1 MVGRW
6 IIEHRFDVSEGG
18 CHGREQ
24 ATSSA
29 KPEQP
34 NGTAE
39 SDAAHRR
46 PHAQRFPEAVS
57 RPSEKSF
64 ATDAEPDERPA
75 LLTMLLNPLHEEAD
89 LPTLAVAEGLDP
101 ITAVLVTGS
110 TGGAQ

>member
-1 MVGRW
+1 M
-6 IIEHRFDVSEGG
+6 
-18 CHGREQ
+18 
-24 ATSSA
+24 
-29 KPEQP
+29 
-34 NGTAE
+34 
-39 SDAAHRR
+39 
-46 PHAQRFPEAVS
+46 S

-101 ITAVLVTGS
+101 TTAVLVTGS